1 MLYYAFSEGNLTKD
15 LDTENILRYAAFS
28 AIIILIAKRKFK
40 SDDEKEEHQETKENS
55 EKSLKLTENAT
66 DFLPNKQNDEI
77 LQDKTADLINYTKT
91 LLSTSQYF
99 NIFKMPFIFLNSNNM
114 LNSLL

>member
-55 EKSLKLTENAT
+55 EE
-66 DFLPNKQNDEI
+66 
-77 LQDKTADLINYTKT
+77 
-91 LLSTSQYF
+91 
-99 NIFKMPFIFLNSNNM
+99 
-114 LNSLL
+114 